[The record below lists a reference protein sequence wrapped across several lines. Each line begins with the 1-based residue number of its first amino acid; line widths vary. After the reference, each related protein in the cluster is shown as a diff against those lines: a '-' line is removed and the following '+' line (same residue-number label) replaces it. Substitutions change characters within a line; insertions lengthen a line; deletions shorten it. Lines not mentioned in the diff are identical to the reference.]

1 MARRCMCWQAF
12 RIKVEPD
19 VQEQPMSMDISSVVS
34 KPITVLSKRINK
46 PKKTRTPPS
55 NVKRS
60 PGEYGRGNI
69 GSACSRGKFGSSRL
83 GSLFFVYKI
92 SFKTRREF

>member
-1 MARRCMCWQAF
+1 MQAF

-46 PKKTRTPPS
+46 PKGKRAPMSGSIKRAPGKRVGGVYGSGWDGSWPS
-55 NVKRS
+55 CKIANAV
-60 PGEYGRGNI
+60 
-69 GSACSRGKFGSSRL
+69 L
-83 GSLFFVYKI
+83 LFITGDHSK
-92 SFKTRREF
+92 